1 MAKAATKKPTL
12 RGSKGL
18 TKREI
23 ANQISMINS
32 LPKFKEDRMML
43 ASVPDVASECQAVVQ
58 AASDGQS
65 YVPDFQW
72 MLPMNRQKIR
82 KEIEISSRDRYN
94 WRTNPQHYQEL
105 KEKLMASADIT
116 NREARMEMA
125 SYRRFEL
132 TSDLL
137 ATPFALSAFQSI
149 NLSNDELPM
158 MVTPPARQYFDVRWI
173 GNDGG
178 ARQAQ
183 WTRQSSATISDMR
196 TLATDKVE
204 YPLMDIQEGDIN
216 TSAMVD
222 QELRFSMEMKI
233 EDLARASMDA
243 GIITSGLR
251 DILNIHPRINQN
263 NIPDS
268 NYLDLTGAGY
278 GTQGYLTMERLKAIL
293 YHISLWTAGVTSD
306 GPFAMSSMIMSP
318 QNRRD
323 SWDYTDIVTGWDSS
337 AKPWDMNGGT
347 ENRVGAGGYANPK
360 NTVTK
365 EQRDMIFST
374 GNHIASA
381 FGFNWLNQ
389 YNSRLDRGR
398 LYVTTTKPI
407 GWYFQKTGMDKHIVW
422 DGEPDNIEQNLGQA
436 MYMKVL
442 AFYMPELFAHHY
454 LVVDF

>member
-1 MAKAATKKPTL
+1 MASTKAKKGMT
-12 RGSKGL
+12 R
-18 TKREI
+18 REI
-23 ANQISMINS
+23 TNHLSMIDS
-32 LPKFKEDRMML
+32 LPSFKQDRMQI
-43 ASVPDVASECQAVVQ
+43 ASVPDVASECQMVRE
-58 AASDGQS
+58 AAAEGQTFS
-65 YVPDFQW
+65 PSFDW
-72 MLPMNRQKIR
+72 MLPANRQKLR
-82 KEIEISSRDRYN
+82 NEIEIASQDRYH
-94 WRTNPQHYQEL
+94 WRTNAADYAAL
-105 KEKLMASADIT
+105 KEKLIASSDIT
-116 NREARMEMA
+116 NREARAEMA

-137 ATPFALSAFQSI
+137 AIPFALSAFQAI

-183 WTRQSSATISDMR
+183 WTRQSSATTADMR

-222 QELRFSMEMKI
+222 QELRYSMEMKI
-233 EDLARASMDA
+233 EDLAKASMDA
-243 GIITSGLR
+243 GVITSGLR
-251 DILNIHPRINQN
+251 DILNIHPRINTN
-263 NIPDS
+263 NIPDT
-268 NYLDLTGAGY
+268 NYLDLTSTTY

-306 GPFAMSSMIMSP
+306 GPFAISSMIMSP

-323 SWDYTDIVTGWDSS
+323 SWDYTDVVTGWDSS
-337 AKPWDMNGGT
+337 AKPWDMNGAAY
-347 ENRVGAGGYANPK
+347 NRVGAGGYANPK

-365 EQRDMIFST
+365 EQRDQIWST
-374 GNHIASA
+374 GNHMASM

-389 YNSRLDRGR
+389 YNTRLDRGR
-398 LYVTTTKPI
+398 LYVTTSKPI
-407 GWYFQKTGMDKHIVW
+407 GWYFTKTGMDKHIVW
-422 DGEPDNIEQNLGQA
+422 DGEPDNQEQNLGQA
-436 MYMKVL
+436 MYTKVL